1 MYSLDEIKENLL
13 VDFSKITN
21 TTITDDDSKMP
32 LSELGI
38 DSLQFVELLI
48 ETEERY
54 NFEFDDEKYFKD
66 AFSSLED
73 IARYSSEN
81 QKVLN

>member
-13 VDFSKITN
+13 ADYSRVTN
-21 TTITDDDSKMP
+21 TTITDEESKIS
-32 LSELGI
+32 LSTLGI

-48 ETEERY
+48 ETEEKY

-73 IARYSSEN
+73 IAKYSFEN
-81 QKVLN
+81 QK

>member
-13 VDFSKITN
+13 ADYSRVTN
-21 TTITDDDSKMP
+21 TTITDEESKVS
-32 LSELGI
+32 LSEFGI

-73 IARYSSEN
+73 IAKYSFEN
-81 QKVLN
+81 QK

>member
-1 MYSLDEIKENLL
+1 MYSLGEIKENLL
-13 VDFSKITN
+13 ADFSKITN
-21 TTITDDDSKMP
+21 TTITDEDSKKP

-54 NFEFDDEKYFKD
+54 NFEFNDEKYFKD

-73 IARYSSEN
+73 IAMYSFE
-81 QKVLN
+81 QQQ